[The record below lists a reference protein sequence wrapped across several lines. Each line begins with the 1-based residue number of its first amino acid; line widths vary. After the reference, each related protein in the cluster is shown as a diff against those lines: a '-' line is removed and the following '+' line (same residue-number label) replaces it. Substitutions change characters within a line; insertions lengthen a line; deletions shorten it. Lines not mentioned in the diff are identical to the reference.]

1 VQDLPVDP
9 DLVIRPMTA
18 GDAPGVTALF
28 AAAEQV
34 DRTGEH
40 VALTDVLDDLA
51 NPMTGPGDWLVAER
65 SGRLVGSSQLL
76 PRAVADGS
84 LSVAVHGVVHP
95 GERRRGTGTALF
107 GRLLTRAHAHVRKR
121 GEHLRAVVTATAPS
135 DLPGFE
141 QLATDAGLRPFR
153 YSFMMAADL
162 GGPAGAPPDLPAGLT
177 LHTWEG
183 ADHAELLAAH
193 NRAFVDLPG
202 WTPWDA
208 EMWHTWVSGHRA
220 LRPAQSL
227 LARAADGALAAY
239 VQTDEHDAVR
249 QATGRREAF
258 VAKVGV
264 VPEHR
269 RRGLASTLLRTA
281 MVRHAAAGYDRAA
294 LDVDSENPTGA
305 LGIYEAAGFTVERRW
320 TTWRLEEPRE
330 G

>member
-1 VQDLPVDP
+1 
-9 DLVIRPMTA
+9 
-18 GDAPGVTALF
+18 
-28 AAAEQV
+28 
-34 DRTGEH
+34 
-40 VALTDVLDDLA
+40 
-51 NPMTGPGDWLVAER
+51 
-65 SGRLVGSSQLL
+65 VGSSQLL
-76 PRAVADGS
+76 PRAVAEGS
-84 LSVAVHGVVHP
+84 LSVGVHGVVHP
-95 GERRRGTGTALF
+95 DERGRGTGTALF
-107 GRLLTRAHAHVRKR
+107 GRLLARAPEHVRER
-121 GEHLRAVVTATAPS
+121 GEDLRAVVTATAPS
-135 DLPGFE
+135 DLPGFA
-141 QLATDAGLRPFR
+141 QLATAAGLRPFR
-153 YSFMMAADL
+153 YSFAMAADL
-162 GGPAGAPPDLPAGLT
+162 RAPTGAPPPDLPAGLT
-177 LHTWEG
+177 LHTWEA

-193 NRAFVDLPG
+193 NRAFVGLPG

-227 LARAADGALAAY
+227 LARTGDGELAAY

-281 MVRHAAAGYDRAA
+281 MVRYAAAGYDRAA

-320 TTWRLEEPRE
+320 TTWRLEGRLED
-330 G
+330 